1 MYEVAQGMSKTIY
14 YDASTA
20 HLASG
25 INKYFGFIGWAINI
39 RIISMSHRQDQS
51 TTFKFH
57 STMMVGWGGGILRRG
72 MVDRLRSMVGHLIK
86 VSLALIC
93 DIRHIAI
100 VVVGMV
106 GDMLGPAIRQG
117 DRVGALNVACTVG
130 RLPGVEVCPGVVVV
144 HSILKTVRLGLV
156 RVDRCRSVVGR
167 GRGVVSRDR
176 GVVGRGRGV
185 VNRCRGM
192 VRGVP
197 GLSKDCR
204 QESSNCDESLRE

>member
-1 MYEVAQGMSKTIY
+1 
-14 YDASTA
+14 
-20 HLASG
+20 
-25 INKYFGFIGWAINI
+25 
-39 RIISMSHRQDQS
+39 
-51 TTFKFH
+51 
-57 STMMVGWGGGILRRG
+57 MMVGWGGGILRRG

-156 RVDRCRSVVGR
+156 RVDRCRNVVGR
-167 GRGVVSRDR
+167 CRC
-176 GVVGRGRGV
+176 VVGRSRGV
-185 VNRCRGM
+185 VNWRRGM
-192 VRGVP
+192 VRRVP
-197 GLSKDCR
+197 SLSKDCR
-204 QESSNCDESLRE
+204 QKSSNCDESLRE

>member
-1 MYEVAQGMSKTIY
+1 
-14 YDASTA
+14 
-20 HLASG
+20 
-25 INKYFGFIGWAINI
+25 
-39 RIISMSHRQDQS
+39 
-51 TTFKFH
+51 
-57 STMMVGWGGGILRRG
+57 
-72 MVDRLRSMVGHLIK
+72 MVDRLRSMVGHFIK

-100 VVVGMV
+100 VVVSMV
-106 GDMLGPAIRQG
+106 GDMLSPAIRQC

-130 RLPGVEVCPGVVVV
+130 RLPGIEVCPGVVVV
-144 HSILKTVRLGLV
+144 HSILKTVRLRLL
-156 RVDRCRSVVGR
+156 RVDRCRS
-167 GRGVVSRDR
+167 VVSRDR

-185 VNRCRGM
+185 VNRRRGM